1 MNLIEQVFEHG
12 VVGAGGAGFPTHVK
26 INAKVEYFIVN
37 AVECEPLLY
46 TDKYVMEQYAK
57 EIIQAIEV
65 VSEQLDATYKV
76 IAIKDINTLQI
87 NKIEQAIKELESN
100 IQIFKIENYYPAGDE
115 QMIVFDVTGRT
126 VKPGGIPLSVGAVVS
141 NVATMLN
148 VYEATKGISV
158 THKYVTVSGEVVN
171 PIVLKVPIGTLFK
184 DCIKAASGAKISNYK
199 IIDGGPMMGAIY
211 DLSKLDNLV
220 VTKTTSGI
228 LIIDDN
234 NFNSRLD
241 EINIKKTLNR
251 AKAAC
256 IQCTFCS
263 NMCPRN
269 LIGHEINPHKV
280 MGQMSFIDI
289 DKVLEEGLQTNPILE
304 EALICC
310 ECGICETYACPMGL
324 YPRQVNKLVK
334 KKLAEQKVRYK
345 APEKDITPSEDIKYR
360 KIQGKAIMNRMGL
373 GSIYDIKPT
382 GYKELNSDFVKIPLT
397 QHIGTPANPIVQTGD
412 KVVMGQL
419 IAKAAQNALSINIHA
434 SIDGVVT
441 ISDSYIEIVRS

>member
-87 NKIEQAIKELESN
+87 NKIEQAIKELGSN
-100 IQIFKIENYYPAGDE
+100 IQIFKMQNYYPAGDE

-141 NVATMLN
+141 NVTTMLN

-184 DCIKAASGAKISNYK
+184 DCIKAASGAKMSNCK

-211 DLSKLDNLV
+211 DLSELDNLV

-289 DKVLEEGLQTNPILE
+289 DKVLEEGLQTNSILE

-345 APEKDITPSEDIKYR
+345 APEKDIKPSEDIKYR

-382 GYKELNSDFVKIPLT
+382 GYKELNSDFVKILLT